1 MYTKVMVVDAQRLVR
16 EGISRILESEL
27 DIQVVATA
35 VDGRE
40 AVEVALEKRPDV
52 VVIDAQ
58 LPRLS
63 GTEAVRRIREN
74 SHDTACI
81 VISSLDGP
89 NQVKQALTA
98 GASGF
103 VPKDAGAADLVEA
116 VHAVRQGRSYLA
128 PTLADQVIS
137 ALTAPAEAK
146 SGGVSELTARQREV
160 LQLIAEGLSTKEI
173 ATELGISLKTA
184 QTHRANVMDRVGVHK
199 VSSLVRLAIRE
210 GLVAA

>member
-1 MYTKVMVVDAQRLVR
+1 MYTKIMVVDSQRLVR
-16 EGISRILESEL
+16 EGLSRILESEP
-27 DIQVVATA
+27 DFEVVATA
-35 VDGRE
+35 TNGRE
-40 AVEVALEKRPDV
+40 AVELAFEKRPDI
-52 VVIDAQ
+52 VVIDRQ
-58 LPRLS
+58 LPRLC
-63 GTEAVRRIREN
+63 GTEAVRRIRESN
-74 SHDTACI
+74 QAIACI

-103 VPKDAGAADLVEA
+103 VPKDASAADLVEA
-116 VHAVRQGRSYLA
+116 VNTVRQGRSYLA

-137 ALTAPAEAK
+137 ALTSPAEAG
-146 SGGVSELTARQREV
+146 SGGVDELTARQREV

-173 ATELGISLKTA
+173 ARELGISLKTA

>member
-40 AVEVALEKRPDV
+40 AVDVALEKQPDV
-52 VVIDAQ
+52 VVIDGQ

-63 GTEAVRRIREN
+63 GIEAVRRIREK
-74 SHDTACI
+74 SHDTMCI
-81 VISSLDGP
+81 VISSLNGP
-89 NQVKQALTA
+89 SQVKQALTA

-103 VPKDAGAADLVEA
+103 VPKDAGAADLLEA
-116 VHAVRQGRSYLA
+116 VRTVRQGRSYLA

-137 ALTAPAEAK
+137 ALTAPAEATP
-146 SGGVSELTARQREV
+146 GGVSELTARQREV

-173 ATELGISLKTA
+173 AKELGISLKTA

>member
-1 MYTKVMVVDAQRLVR
+1 MYTKIMVVDSQRLVR
-16 EGISRILESEL
+16 EGLSRILESEPDL
-27 DIQVVATA
+27 EVVATA
-35 VDGRE
+35 TDGRE
-40 AVEVALEKRPDV
+40 AVELAFEKRPDI
-52 VVIDAQ
+52 VVIDRQ
-58 LPRLS
+58 LPRLC
-63 GTEAVRRIREN
+63 GTEAVRRIRESN
-74 SHDTACI
+74 QAIACI

-103 VPKDAGAADLVEA
+103 VPKDASAADLVEA
-116 VHAVRQGRSYLA
+116 VNTVRQGRSYLA

-137 ALTAPAEAK
+137 ALTSPVEAG
-146 SGGVSELTARQREV
+146 SGGVDELTARQREV

-173 ATELGISLKTA
+173 ARELGISPKTA

>member
-16 EGISRILESEL
+16 EGISRILDGEPGFE
-27 DIQVVATA
+27 VVATA
-35 VDGRE
+35 ANGRE
-40 AVEVALEKRPDV
+40 AVEVARAKRPDV
-52 VVIDAQ
+52 VVIDCQ

-63 GTEAVRRIREN
+63 GTEAVRRIREA
-74 SHDTACI
+74 SQPPFCV
-81 VISSLDGP
+81 VIASVVGP
-89 NQVKQALTA
+89 SQVKQALTA

-116 VHAVRQGRSYLA
+116 VHTVRQGRSYLA
-128 PTLADQVIS
+128 PALADQVVS
-137 ALTAPAEAK
+137 ALTAPVG
-146 SGGVSELTARQREV
+146 SGAAGVGDLTARQREV

-173 ATELGISLKTA
+173 AKELGISLKTA

>member
-1 MYTKVMVVDAQRLVR
+1 M
-16 EGISRILESEL
+16 
-27 DIQVVATA
+27 
-35 VDGRE
+35 
-40 AVEVALEKRPDV
+40 
-52 VVIDAQ
+52 
-58 LPRLS
+58 
-63 GTEAVRRIREN
+63 
-74 SHDTACI
+74 
-81 VISSLDGP
+81 DGP

-116 VHAVRQGRSYLA
+116 VHTVRQGRSYLA

-137 ALTAPAEAK
+137 ALTAPAAAG
-146 SGGVSELTARQREV
+146 SGGVDELTARQREV

-173 ATELGISLKTA
+173 AKELGISLKTA

>member
-1 MYTKVMVVDAQRLVR
+1 MYTKIMVVDSQRLVR
-16 EGISRILESEL
+16 EGLSRILESEP
-27 DIQVVATA
+27 DFEVVATA
-35 VDGRE
+35 TNGRE
-40 AVEVALEKRPDV
+40 AVELAFEKRPDI
-52 VVIDAQ
+52 VVIDRQ
-58 LPRLS
+58 LPRLC
-63 GTEAVRRIREN
+63 GTEAVRRIRESN
-74 SHDTACI
+74 KDIACI
-81 VISSLDGP
+81 VVSSLDGP
-89 NQVKQALTA
+89 SQVKQALMA

-116 VHAVRQGRSYLA
+116 VNTVRQGRSYLA

-137 ALTAPAEAK
+137 ALTSPAEAG
-146 SGGVSELTARQREV
+146 SGGVDELTARQREV

-173 ATELGISLKTA
+173 AKELGISLKTA

>member
-1 MYTKVMVVDAQRLVR
+1 MYTKIMVVDSQRLVR
-16 EGISRILESEL
+16 EGLSRILESES
-27 DIQVVATA
+27 DFEVIATA
-35 VDGRE
+35 TNGRE
-40 AVEVALEKRPDV
+40 AVELAFEKRPDI
-52 VVIDAQ
+52 VVIDCQ
-58 LPRLS
+58 LPRLC

-74 SHDTACI
+74 NRDIACI

-89 NQVKQALTA
+89 SQVKQALTA

-103 VPKDAGAADLVEA
+103 VPKDASAADLVEA
-116 VHAVRQGRSYLA
+116 VQTVRQGRSYLA

-137 ALTAPAEAK
+137 ALTSPAEAG
-146 SGGVSELTARQREV
+146 SGGVDGLTARQREV

-173 ATELGISLKTA
+173 AKELGISLKTA

>member
-1 MYTKVMVVDAQRLVR
+1 MYTKIMVVDSQRLVR
-16 EGISRILESEL
+16 EGLSRILESEPDL
-27 DIQVVATA
+27 EVVATA
-35 VDGRE
+35 TNGRE
-40 AVEVALEKRPDV
+40 AVELAFEKRPDI
-52 VVIDAQ
+52 VVIDRQ
-58 LPRLS
+58 LPRLC

-74 SHDTACI
+74 NHDIACI
-81 VISSLDGP
+81 IISSLDGP

-116 VHAVRQGRSYLA
+116 VNTVRQGRSYLA

-137 ALTAPAEAK
+137 ALTSPAEAG
-146 SGGVSELTARQREV
+146 SGGVDELTARQREV

-173 ATELGISLKTA
+173 AKELGISLKTA

>member
-16 EGISRILESEL
+16 EGISRILDAEL
-27 DIQVVATA
+27 GFEVVATA
-35 VDGRE
+35 ANGRE
-40 AVEVALEKRPDV
+40 AVELAREKRPDV
-52 VVIDAQ
+52 VVIDCQ

-63 GTEAVRRIREN
+63 GTEAVRRIRETVQPP
-74 SHDTACI
+74 SCI
-81 VISSLDGP
+81 VLASLVGP
-89 NQVKQALTA
+89 SQVKQALTA

-116 VHAVRQGRSYLA
+116 VHTVRQGRSYLA
-128 PTLADQVIS
+128 PALADQVVS
-137 ALTAPAEAK
+137 ALTAPSD
-146 SGGVSELTARQREV
+146 SGSAGVGDLTARQREV

-173 ATELGISLKTA
+173 AKELGISLKTA